1 MKTLNKYDCDN
12 ICNLLETLSVKA
24 KELGVN
30 VYQEAHGL
38 KGSLVSDEYFTE
50 AEIRE
55 MSENWVQ
62 VEDDP
67 NIIDAEVDESIEL
80 LGKKNTFYNSMIDDE
95 DDPEKIMM
103 INQNSLL
110 PSILDADISVD
121 DLSNYCEGLKV
132 PTETRF
138 FLYPF
143 AQQIQSHRLS
153 IPKTS
158 PTIDSLC
165 GSKPKPK

>member
-1 MKTLNKYDCDN
+1 MSWKFDINNDVGGSSVPISMKTLNKYDCDN

-80 LGKKNTFYNSMIDDE
+80 LEKKIYFT
-95 DDPEKIMM
+95 
-103 INQNSLL
+103 
-110 PSILDADISVD
+110 
-121 DLSNYCEGLKV
+121 
-132 PTETRF
+132 
-138 FLYPF
+138 
-143 AQQIQSHRLS
+143 
-153 IPKTS
+153 IP
-158 PTIDSLC
+158 
-165 GSKPKPK
+165 